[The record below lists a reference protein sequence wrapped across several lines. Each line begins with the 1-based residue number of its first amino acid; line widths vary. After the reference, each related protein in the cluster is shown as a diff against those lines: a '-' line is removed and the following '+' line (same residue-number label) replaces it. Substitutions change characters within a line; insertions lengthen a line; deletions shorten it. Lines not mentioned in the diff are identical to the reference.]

1 MCFFTLANISRVKSS
16 SKKVALFEI
25 ERGEESTKSS
35 DQGDG
40 GGTGSESIADI
51 PTTPDEAECAPANE
65 TSEKINGHIEQH
77 EEGKEGRTVV
87 APGRADDL
95 GGGRDKDA
103 VRTLIVLFD
112 NSYSWYKPKEIK

>member
-1 MCFFTLANISRVKSS
+1 MLISLANVSRVKSS

-25 ERGEESTKSS
+25 ERGEESSNSS
-35 DQGDG
+35 DQGNG

-51 PTTPDEAECAPANE
+51 PATPYEAECAPAND
-65 TSEKINGHIEQH
+65 TSEERKGRIELH
-77 EEGKEGRTVV
+77 EVGNERRTVV
-87 APGRADDL
+87 AQGKADDL
-95 GGGRDKDA
+95 GGGQDKDA